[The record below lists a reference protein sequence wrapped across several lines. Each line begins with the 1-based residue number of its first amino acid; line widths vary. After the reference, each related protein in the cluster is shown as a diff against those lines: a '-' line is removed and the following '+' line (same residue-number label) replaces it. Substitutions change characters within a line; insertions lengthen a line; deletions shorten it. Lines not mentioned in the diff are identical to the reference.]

1 MQNTTNEQFEKFSN
15 NLLQVA
21 TDTNTLWTDSVKASL
36 QSISIVTK
44 GCTDLCDSYSSMVQ
58 KYLDQSSK
66 IVRTLSSA
74 TSMNDLVDTQN
85 TVLKNSLDSLVT
97 DMSNITQLSTRI
109 AQQAV
114 EPVTNQINN
123 SISKL
128 SKTIAA

>member
-74 TSMNDLVDTQN
+74 TSVNDLVDTQN